1 MRLVKTW
8 HVNGMWLSTPFFVAL
23 LIMDDPT
30 LPIRAHTTWMSLSYE
45 KERRKQTRNMY
56 FVKAAKETSEEDL
69 RQRLTNF
76 FHGTNYLHVKRVRR
90 GMKIFFFVV
99 LFSLGNIVGLF
110 SRLTKTKSCTE
121 LNASGTILVS
131 LHWRFILNLTSDS
144 LWIQCFKITLLET
157 K

>member
-1 MRLVKTW
+1 
-8 HVNGMWLSTPFFVAL
+8 
-23 LIMDDPT
+23 MDDPT

-90 GMKIFFFVV
+90 GMKNLFFCR
-99 LFSLGNIVGLF
+99 SL
-110 SRLTKTKSCTE
+110 
-121 LNASGTILVS
+121 
-131 LHWRFILNLTSDS
+131 
-144 LWIQCFKITLLET
+144 
-157 K
+157 